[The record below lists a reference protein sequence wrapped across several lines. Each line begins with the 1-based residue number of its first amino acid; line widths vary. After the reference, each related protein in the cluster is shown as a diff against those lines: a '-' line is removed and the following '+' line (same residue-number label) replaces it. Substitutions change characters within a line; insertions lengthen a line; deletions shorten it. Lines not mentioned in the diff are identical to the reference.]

1 MANSTYAPYPL
12 RIDNSLTKISPSV
25 IIIPCLLT
33 GSPSSRMFQNLNF
46 NLQQGGF
53 KNLNR
58 KV

>member
-1 MANSTYAPYPL
+1 MADSTYSPYLLPL
-12 RIDNSLTKISPSV
+12 EISLTKISPSV

-33 GSPSSRMFQNLNF
+33 GSPSSRMFQNINF